1 MSMCFIIQKKSKMAY
16 NEQLADRIRTQLAPQ
31 EDVEEKN
38 MMGGLTFMVN
48 GKMCVGIV
56 KDELMVRLNP
66 DIHDKAIEQNG
77 CREMDFT
84 GKPMKGYVFVV
95 TEAIESE
102 KALAYWLGLA
112 LDYNPLAK
120 ASKKKKK

>member
-1 MSMCFIIQKKSKMAY
+1 MAY
-16 NEQLADRIRTQLAPQ
+16 NEHLADRARTQLASQ
-31 EDVEEKN
+31 EDLEEKN

-56 KDELMVRLNP
+56 KDDLMVRLNP
-66 DIHDKAIEQNG
+66 DIHDHAIEQNG

-84 GKPMKGYVFVV
+84 GKPMKGYVFVASEV
-95 TEAIESE
+95 IESE
-102 KALAYWLGLA
+102 KALKYWMDLA

-120 ASKKKKK
+120 ASKKRKK

>member
-1 MSMCFIIQKKSKMAY
+1 MAY
-16 NEQLADRIRTQLAPQ
+16 NESLADRLRVHLASQ
-31 EDVEEKN
+31 EDLEEKK

-48 GKMCVGIV
+48 GKMCIGIV
-56 KDELMVRLNP
+56 KEDLMVRLNP
-66 DIHDKAIEQNG
+66 DIHDHAIEQNG

-84 GKPMKGYVFVV
+84 GKPMKGYVFVSP
-95 TEAIESE
+95 EAVESE
-102 KALAYWLGLA
+102 KALSYWVNLA

>member
-1 MSMCFIIQKKSKMAY
+1 MAY

-66 DIHDKAIEQNG
+66 DIHEKMVEKNS
-77 CREMDFT
+77 CRTMDFT
-84 GKPMKGYVFVV
+84 TKPMKGYVFVEQ
-95 TEAIESE
+95 EALESE
-102 KALAYWLGLA
+102 QELAYWVNLA
-112 LDYNPLAK
+112 LEYNPIAK
-120 ASKKKKK
+120 ASQKKKP

>member
-1 MSMCFIIQKKSKMAY
+1 MAY
-16 NEQLADRIRTQLAPQ
+16 NEHLADRVHTQLAPQ
-31 EDVEEKN
+31 EDLEEKN

-66 DIHDKAIEQNG
+66 DIHDHAIEQNG

-84 GKPMKGYVFVV
+84 GKLMKGYVFVAS
-95 TEAIESE
+95 EAIEPE
-102 KALAYWLGLA
+102 KTLTYWIGLA
-112 LDYNPLAK
+112 LEYNPLAK
-120 ASKKKKK
+120 ASKRKNK